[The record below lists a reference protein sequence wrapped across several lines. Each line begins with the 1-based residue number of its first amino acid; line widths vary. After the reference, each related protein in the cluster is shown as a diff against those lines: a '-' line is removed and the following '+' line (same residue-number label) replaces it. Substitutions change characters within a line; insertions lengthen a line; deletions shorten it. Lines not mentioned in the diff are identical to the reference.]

1 MICATVTNAVK
12 KFLLHASWLSSFLY
26 FNFKNFRPLKFIS
39 AYALLEIF
47 IKKIYRKNLHPPS
60 GVVQRKISRALR
72 TDFFYTTPAFS
83 DTTFL
88 KSCIISCPEVEGTR
102 TKLRNIS
109 KKICS
114 LRSQKFLI

>member
-39 AYALLEIF
+39 AYALLEII

-60 GVVQRKISRALR
+60 GMLQRKILRALR
-72 TDFFYTTPAFS
+72 TDFFYTAPAFS

-102 TKLRNIS
+102 KKLGDIS
-109 KKICS
+109 KKFA
-114 LRSQKFLI
+114 RFARKKF